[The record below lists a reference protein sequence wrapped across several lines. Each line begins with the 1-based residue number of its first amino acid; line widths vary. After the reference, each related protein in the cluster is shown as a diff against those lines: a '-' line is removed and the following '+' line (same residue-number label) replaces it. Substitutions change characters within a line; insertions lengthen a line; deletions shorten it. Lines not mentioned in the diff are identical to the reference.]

1 MKYLTFI
8 IATTLMASLSWAEKP
23 TVDLEISLVKTY
35 SKYGQRTRVIVKYEH
50 DSTTVIIEKIQNS
63 LDDGM
68 NPKLLKSWDL
78 RKVKGG
84 EIFNKIQYIKD
95 AVWKNEST
103 LTLKLESKSCIV
115 NNIDSKKMRVS
126 CK

>member
-1 MKYLTFI
+1 
-8 IATTLMASLSWAEKP
+8 MASLSWAEKP